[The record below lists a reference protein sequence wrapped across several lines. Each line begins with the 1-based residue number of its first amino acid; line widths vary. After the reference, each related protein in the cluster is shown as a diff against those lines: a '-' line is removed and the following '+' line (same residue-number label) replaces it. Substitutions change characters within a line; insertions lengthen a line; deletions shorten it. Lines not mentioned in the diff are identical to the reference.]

1 MLKHLALFR
10 CRFAADAA
18 LKGRK
23 NTARGFNLWF
33 YAVLMRAFLTGH
45 NDALWR
51 GEISDYLLERRIDV
65 INPADAVSDSAFV
78 FKQFKLLES
87 CDLLIAYF
95 TGVERRPLAAMLAI
109 GYASKLAKE
118 VMIVDDAPRPNRWRT
133 PYAHSFPNL
142 HDLKNYLDIF
152 LGAPRKQ
159 PRLVG

>member
-1 MLKHLALFR
+1 
-10 CRFAADAA
+10 
-18 LKGRK
+18 
-23 NTARGFNLWF
+23 
-33 YAVLMRAFLTGH
+33 MRAFLTGH
-45 NDALWR
+45 NDAPWR
-51 GEISDYLLERRIDV
+51 GELSEYLLEHRIDV
-65 INPADAVSDSAFV
+65 INPIDAAPDSMFV

-95 TGVERRPLAAMLAI
+95 SGVERRPLATMLAI

-118 VMIVDDAPRPNRWRT
+118 VMIVDDVPRPNRWRM

-142 HDLKNYLDIF
+142 QYLKNYLDIF